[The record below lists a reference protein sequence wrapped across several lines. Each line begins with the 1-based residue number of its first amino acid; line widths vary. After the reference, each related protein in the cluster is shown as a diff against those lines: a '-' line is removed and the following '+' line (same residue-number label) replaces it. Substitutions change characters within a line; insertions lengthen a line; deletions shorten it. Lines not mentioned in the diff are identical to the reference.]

1 MLCQGLTA
9 CRKYIDKDVHL
20 QINHIRTTM
29 LNDSSNVK
37 NYEGQIW
44 IQNPTVYIQQYA
56 PKLFGRMP
64 DMAMSQLSLDPPLF
78 ECRMTASEEKKVVG
92 IGQATSRKNA
102 ERKASLDLCRMID
115 EVNQSQVLLMKTMAS
130 RALKTLP
137 EDANKEPWFSNPRQ
151 YFVTMFPLSVPQISV
166 FPFGSQFLTQVTG
179 RVVEGLGLAA
189 SKKESLRLAFI
200 DACMCDASR
209 SRSLLCPT
217 PLTVTGGESPKRR
230 DVPVSCGN
238 EPTGSK
244 TRFINPR
251 DYLTEDIEEF
261 RNCGWYS
268 RPKDYLYSW
277 SMKRFRQGPKYESK
291 CLNHNG
297 RLEFTCTAT
306 LPCSLSPQGL
316 GRAPSIKEASRLASI
331 SLLAQQNG
339 SAQVTLGGKPMSM
352 DPVVAPCIAPE
363 EVVGIDVVHSASIN
377 SHQLPSSNHI
387 SKENTPPDASILE
400 SSCRNSRSLG
410 PLEATLSKSRVKKM
424 KLEVPI
430 NPAMSKVPS
439 LGMIAVTDRI
449 RFLEDAFRKLDIPIP
464 VIQNVKVK
472 RGHWKASYSI
482 QNGCLQWADSHT
494 AKDPQDAIDMVV
506 YLMFCKMTRRFPD
519 LACAFI
525 DETTKSN
532 MSRAFSDETTKSN
545 LPRVTSCPAVQ
556 YKQAELVAP
565 ASQIEFIASPS
576 TVYDGNGP
584 HVELNVEIN
593 ESDSIFSW
601 LHEDKNIG
609 RLWQTVKEVQ
619 SSVEYFTLNPV
630 AESDFDQDLIHASI
644 STQSLEYNSLKLL
657 REAVKWKESPMGR
670 ASMSC
675 RQRLPAFRQFGKVLD
690 ALSMNQVIVVSGPA
704 GSGKST
710 QLPNCVLEQIICDG
724 YGAQCNILVTEPRR
738 IAALALAHRVA
749 EERGEPVG
757 ARVGYQIR
765 FDNRSPESLGGITYC
780 TTGILLNKLRLNPR
794 LYGYSH
800 IFIDEAHERDLL
812 SDFSLILIR
821 DLLMARP
828 ELRLVVMSA
837 SMDVIPFVQYFSQ
850 VSCALVKIDTPPMS
864 VKTLF
869 LEDMLP
875 VLDSRLLT
883 AQDAS
888 SFINEEAKLAELQP
902 VVPSLSLDSMP
913 TVSSSLLEAVIGE
926 ICIRTP
932 TDESILVFLPG
943 WEEISALKHCL
954 LREDVLRIGYSDQ
967 QRFTIYTIHSQI
979 KPFEQRAMFE
989 MPPHGTRKII
999 LATNI
1004 AESSITINDVVHVV
1018 DSAKVKVSF
1027 YKSEIKLRDLS
1038 CEWISRAN
1046 SIQRCGRAGR
1056 TRGEGVYYCLMSR
1069 CRHESLEA
1077 TPIPEIMRADLQEA
1091 CLLIKSLG
1099 LPGSIED
1106 VLSKALDAPETI
1118 RIRKAV
1124 QHLQDISALTKDEA
1138 LTPLGH
1144 LLIKL
1149 PLSPSVSKM
1158 VIYGMLL
1165 RCIEPI
1171 ITIAASMTIGSPF
1184 MSKKASGEQLIGTK
1198 ADPRTVFGPR
1208 SHESDQLA
1216 VVVAF
1221 NEWHR
1226 ERANMKSINDEADFA
1241 MKRGLSPSILARIN
1255 QLKQQLLAILHD
1267 SGLLH
1272 SYHKVFEPLHS
1283 SVASNRGNVLLILNE
1298 NSQNP
1303 SIVKAA
1309 LLMGLLPQL
1318 AVCTPKTHRRL
1329 QTQFKETIMIHPS
1342 SVNYVKGN
1350 ISAKTMAQAT
1360 MVVAFQEKFKTR
1372 AALPHALSTL
1382 HCEPLTLFLLA
1393 SSVDSTAINLG
1404 KTSRSDLSRVIQTDL
1419 SLPKTLSWISYMPNC
1434 SVDGLKMFKVAV
1446 DASFSYLTSRLCL
1459 ASSANR
1465 VVASDRFR
1473 NHGPLERAQHSAEM
1487 KKFADLTWAD
1497 RSQSKEFA
1505 DREILS
1511 FVDKVVCTVVSFIDS
1526 S

>member
-1 MLCQGLTA
+1 MSSSDAVPGLDGLSQVRRQG
-9 CRKYIDKDVHL
+9 RPL

-37 NYEGQIW
+37 TYEGQIW

-78 ECRMTASEEKKVVG
+78 ECRMTASEEKNVVG

-102 ERKASLDLCRMID
+102 ERQASLDLCRMID
-115 EVNQSQVLLMKTMAS
+115 EVNQGQVLLMKTMAS
-130 RALKTLP
+130 RALKTRP
-137 EDANKEPWFSNPRQ
+137 EHANKEPWFSNPRQ
-151 YFVTMFPLSVPQISV
+151 YFVTMFPLSVPQINV

-179 RVVEGLGLAA
+179 RGFEGLGLAA

-209 SRSLLCPT
+209 SRSSLCPT
-217 PLTVTGGESPKRR
+217 PLTVTVGESPKRR
-230 DVPVSCGN
+230 DVPASCGN

-244 TRFINPR
+244 TRFFNPR

-277 SMKRFRQGPKYESK
+277 SMKRFRQGPKYEAK

-306 LPCSLSPQGL
+306 LPCALSPQGL

-331 SLLAQQNG
+331 SLLAQHNG
-339 SAQVTLGGKPMSM
+339 SEVALSGKPMSM
-352 DPVVAPCIAPE
+352 DPVVAPCIAPK
-363 EVVGIDVVHSASIN
+363 EVVGIDMVHPASIN
-377 SHQLPSSNHI
+377 SHQSSSSDPI
-387 SKENTPPDASILE
+387 RKENIPPDASILE
-400 SSCRNSRSLG
+400 SSYRNSRSLG
-410 PLEATLSKSRVKKM
+410 PLEAALSKSRIKKM
-424 KLEVPI
+424 KLEVPA
-430 NPAMSKVPS
+430 NPAIVKGSS
-439 LGMIAVTDRI
+439 LGKIAVTDRI

-464 VIQNVKVK
+464 VIQTVKVNK
-472 RGHWKASYSI
+472 GRWKASYDL

-506 YLMFCKMTRRFPD
+506 HLMFCKMTKCFPE
-519 LACAFI
+519 LARAFI
-525 DETTKSN
+525 DEATKSN
-532 MSRAFSDETTKSN
+532 MSRV
-545 LPRVTSCPAVQ
+545 LGYPAVQ
-556 YKQAELVAP
+556 DKQAESVAQ
-565 ASQIEFIASPS
+565 ASQIELIASPS
-576 TVYDGNGP
+576 TVYDGNEP
-584 HVELNVEIN
+584 YVELNVEIK

-630 AESDFDQDLIHASI
+630 TEGAFDQNLIHASV

-710 QLPNCVLEQIICDG
+710 QLPNCVLEQMIYDG

-765 FDNRSPESLGGITYC
+765 FENRSPESLGGITYC

-821 DLLMARP
+821 DLLVARP

-837 SMDVIPFVQYFSQ
+837 SMDVIPFLQYFSQ
-850 VSCALVKIDTPPMS
+850 FSCALVKIDTPPMS

-888 SFINEEAKLAELQP
+888 SFINEEARLAELQP
-902 VVPSLSLDSMP
+902 VAPSSLSLDSMP
-913 TVSSSLLEAVIGE
+913 TVSCSLLEAVIGE
-926 ICIRTP
+926 ICVRTP

-943 WEEISALKHCL
+943 WEEISALKQCL
-954 LREDVLRIGYSDQ
+954 LRKDVLRIGYSDQ

-979 KPFEQRAMFE
+979 RSFEQRAMFE
-989 MPPHGTRKII
+989 IPPHGTRKII

-1004 AESSITINDVVHVV
+1004 AESSITIKDVIHVV

-1056 TRGEGVYYCLMSR
+1056 TRGEGFYYCLMSR
-1069 CRHESLEA
+1069 RRHESLEA
-1077 TPIPEIMRADLQEA
+1077 TPIPEIMRADLQEV

-1099 LPGSIED
+1099 LPGSIKD

-1184 MSKKASGEQLIGTK
+1184 MSKKASGEPLIDTK
-1198 ADPRTVFGPR
+1198 ADPRMVFGPR

-1226 ERANMKSINDEADFA
+1226 ERANMTSIDDEIDFA
-1241 MKRGLSPSILARIN
+1241 MKRGLLPLILARIS
-1255 QLKQQLLAILHD
+1255 QLKQQLFAILQD
-1267 SGLLH
+1267 SGLLY
-1272 SYHKVFEPLHS
+1272 SYHKVFEPLFS
-1283 SVASNRGNVLLILNE
+1283 SVASNKENILLVLNE
-1298 NSQNP
+1298 NSQKP
-1303 SIVKAA
+1303 SIVNAA

-1318 AVCTPKTHRRL
+1318 AVCTAKTHRRL

-1342 SVNYVKGN
+1342 SVNYVKDN

-1372 AALPHALSTL
+1372 AAHPHALSTL
-1382 HCEPLTLFLLA
+1382 HCEPLALFFLA
-1393 SSVDSTAINLG
+1393 SSVDSAAINLG
-1404 KTSRSDLSRVIQTDL
+1404 ETSRTDLSRVIQTGL
-1419 SLPKTLSWISYMPNC
+1419 SLPKTLNWISYMPNC

-1459 ASSANR
+1459 ASLANR

-1473 NHGPLERAQHSAEM
+1473 NHGPLERAQHPAEM
-1487 KKFADLTWAD
+1487 NQFADLTRAN

-1511 FVDKVVCTVVSFIDS
+1511 FVDRVVCTVVSFIDS